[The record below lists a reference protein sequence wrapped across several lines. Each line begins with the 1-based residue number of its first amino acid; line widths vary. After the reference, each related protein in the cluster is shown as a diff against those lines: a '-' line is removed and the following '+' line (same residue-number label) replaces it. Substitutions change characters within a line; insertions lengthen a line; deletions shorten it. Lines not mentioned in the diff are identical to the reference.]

1 MRLTYTIVFTAIG
14 LALCLFNA
22 TGYDPHNAFLFMFSV
37 PIWFVELFGDIH
49 KVSVIGMYA
58 LTVLSYAVIGAVCDY
73 LIAKLYRR
81 RSA

>member
-1 MRLTYTIVFTAIG
+1 MRLIYTLGFTLFG

-49 KVSVIGMYA
+49 SVSVIGMYV

-73 LIAKLYRR
+73 LIARLYRKR
-81 RSA
+81 RA